1 MEEGRCVFLSRPV
14 RVTESKPGFRTAVA
28 VVVRRLAIQRRETM
42 MEEPNGRAEESPT
55 GTTRKRVRQPVIE
68 GKERPRLSLKKDK
81 EGRDRRTI
89 DTGGLDDS
97 RVSRMDIKRAPK
109 GKKKR
114 NIYIGAGAVAL
125 LLVTFFLSRLE
136 PAAPTVDRNVI
147 VQGTVERGE
156 MIREVRGSGT
166 LVPER
171 VQFVAAETAGRVES
185 VHFEPGQEVSTE
197 DVLVV
202 LSNPDVELQVLE
214 AEQQWTAAQATLLSL
229 RQTLGTG
236 VLAQQAAVSD
246 ARARSLEAE
255 RQAEAYARMVGNEW
269 VSENEHRSAQ
279 ENAAALQERLLME
292 QAQLD
297 LLSQTIDERL
307 AVQRDQVARLA
318 NIFRYYQERSAN
330 MQVRAGA
337 EGVLQDL
344 DLEVGQWVQ
353 SGTTLAR
360 VARPERLK
368 AELRIPQTQARDVQV
383 GQLAFIDTRTDTI
396 PGRVRRV
403 DPNVQGGSV
412 LVEVTLEGDLPAGAR
427 PDLNID
433 GTVELERLNDVL
445 HVGRP
450 AYGQSHSTVSLF
462 RVVDDGDAAERVTVQ
477 LGRSSV
483 NQIEVVEGLREGDI
497 IVLSDMSRYD
507 DVDRVRIR

>member
-1 MEEGRCVFLSRPV
+1 
-14 RVTESKPGFRTAVA
+14 
-28 VVVRRLAIQRRETM
+28 
-42 MEEPNGRAEESPT
+42 MEEPKGRAEATPT
-55 GTTRKRVRQPVIE
+55 GTTRERIRPRVVD
-68 GKERPRLSLKKDK
+68 GNERRRLSLKKSRGAQGSASGSDG
-81 EGRDRRTI
+81 ES
-89 DTGGLDDS
+89 GLDS
-97 RVSRMDIKRAPK
+97 GASRMDIKRAPK

-114 NIYIGAGAVAL
+114 NIYIGVGAVAL
-125 LLVTFFLSRLE
+125 LVVTFLLSQLE

-156 MIREVRGSGT
+156 MVREVRGSGT

-171 VQFVAAETAGRVES
+171 VQFVAAVTAGRVES
-185 VHFEPGQEVSTE
+185 VHFEPGQAVNAE
-197 DVLVV
+197 DILVV

-214 AEQQWTAAQATLLSL
+214 AEQQWTAARATLVSL

-236 VLAQQAAVSD
+236 VLSQEAAVAD
-246 ARARSLEAE
+246 ARARFLEAE
-255 RQAEAYARMVGNEW
+255 RQAEAYASMVDNEW
-269 VSENEHRSAQ
+269 VSETEN
-279 ENAAALQERLLME
+279 ENAQDNADALEELLRTQ

-297 LLSQTIDERL
+297 LLNSTIGERL

-318 NIFRYYQERSAN
+318 NIHRYYQERSAN
-330 MQVRAGA
+330 MKVRAGA
-337 EGVLQDL
+337 EGVLQDF

-383 GQLAFIDTRTDTI
+383 GQAAFVDTRTDTI
-396 PGRVRRV
+396 PGRVRRI

-433 GTVELERLNDVL
+433 GTVELERLTDVL

-462 RVVDDGDAAERVTVQ
+462 RVVDDGNAAERVTVQ

-483 NQIEVVEGLREGDI
+483 NQIEVVEGLREDDVI
-497 IVLSDMSRYD
+497 ILSDMSRYD